1 MRGHQGLALLTT
13 PDHPIVLA
21 EGLIQIRQRQTRDHP
36 LALPEGI
43 TVLLMTPDRLLH
55 LAEDRILQTIAI
67 ADHPLVVA
75 IEVQDLQVEV
85 AEVVILQVHQDL
97 QVPATRHHVQ
107 VVAVAEEVAAV
118 LLDHLHDQEEAD
130 VNKNYIK
137 VIYGQGKY
145 VT

>member
-1 MRGHQGLALLTT
+1 
-13 PDHPIVLA
+13 
-21 EGLIQIRQRQTRDHP
+21 
-36 LALPEGI
+36 
-43 TVLLMTPDRLLH
+43 MTPDRLLH
-55 LAEDRILQTIAI
+55 LAEDRILRTIAI

-85 AEVVILQVHQDL
+85 AEVVILPVHQDL
-97 QVPATRHHVQ
+97 QVPATRHHDQ